1 MNSFSIIISTFFDCL
16 CKINDKYV
24 IKSDEPVSNFICE
37 KFATENKYHVYDKFI
52 LSSPFVSDNM
62 KCNCI
67 EYFLKSQKIYHILC
81 RFVRKYK
88 VTHSIKFN
96 PGTDLCLNDIT
107 NISEL
112 AILKIYVD
120 HSRTLYTFRVSDIIQ
135 IINAALTYNSNFFAE
150 PQTIKNPYTNIPFT
164 KSELYTIYYSIKY
177 SHFEMPFLFHQYLIN
192 GFSLIK
198 FTYLNE
204 QMLREIAITDFCESA
219 TTRQKYN
226 YIHKMLVE
234 FSDIFCPSNIDPK
247 FPKEKIV
254 QAFKHLLKDTLTM
267 SFSLI
272 SALKK
277 TSKQNIRCELREFKK
292 YNPMYGR
299 KLIVRK
305 YKDNPEKPF
314 IFGDKNRSYTIQY
327 KFIDTIVTK
336 KPIIPRGINTNI
348 RGSVNRR
355 NRLASNQ
362 RRTRDRTNL
371 NRGIRGASIS
381 SMRSR
386 ELDEYFSWPSLSQ
399 PSENIVIDTSMNF
412 PNISSNVASNISS
425 ANISSA
431 NVTYNYFTYNDIS
444 SSESDNE
451 TIASISSSNESIE
464 FMQEESSSDDST
476 DNSTE

>member
-24 IKSDEPVSNFICE
+24 IKTDEPVSNFICE
-37 KFATENKYHVYDKFI
+37 KFATENKYHVYDNFM
-52 LSSPFVSDNM
+52 LRSPFVSDNM
-62 KCNCI
+62 KRNCV

-112 AILKIYVD
+112 AILKLYVD

-164 KSELYTIYYSIKY
+164 NAELYSIYYSIKY

-204 QMLREIAITDFCESA
+204 PMLREIAITDFCESA

-234 FSDIFCPSNIDPK
+234 FRDIFCPSNIDPK
-247 FPKEKIV
+247 FPKEKV
-254 QAFKHLLKDTLTM
+254 VYAFKHLLKDTLTM

-272 SALKK
+272 TALRK

-336 KPIIPRGINTNI
+336 KPIILRGINKNI
-348 RGSVNRR
+348 RCSVNRR

-362 RRTRDRTNL
+362 RRTRDRINL
-371 NRGIRGASIS
+371 NRGIRAASTS
-381 SMRSR
+381 SMSSR

-399 PSENIVIDTSMNF
+399 LSENIVIDTSMNF
-412 PNISSNVASNISS
+412 PNISSN
-425 ANISSA
+425 ISSA
-431 NVTYNYFTYNDIS
+431 NVTYNSFTYNDIS

-451 TIASISSSNESIE
+451 TIASISSTNESIE

-476 DNSTE
+476 E